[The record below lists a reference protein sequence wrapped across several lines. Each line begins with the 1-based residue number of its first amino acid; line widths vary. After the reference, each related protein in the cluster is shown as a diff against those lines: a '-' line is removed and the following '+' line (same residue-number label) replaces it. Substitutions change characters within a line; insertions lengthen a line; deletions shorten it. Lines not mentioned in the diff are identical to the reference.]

1 MPTNTLQNV
10 FWFLHVSFTMRLG
23 GGGGL
28 RIISMVRLKKIVGI
42 ILLLIVVLHMVDRVT
57 K

>member
-10 FWFLHVSFTMRLG
+10 FWFLHVSFTMRL